1 MITIYSTITKI
12 NTQFNHRS
20 RSRCVTYCCDNVKLS
35 VLRFCVLQCVG
46 GYMQVHVCV
55 TVCVHAQ
62 VISMLVFPTYSH
74 THILLTQLT
83 CCSKQYTLPSPQSLS
98 PASSSPAT
106 PTKSAKFATMP
117 PLSPVTHG
125 KTDTSPSRELQR
137 WRTAAKRDCY
147 IDINMLT
154 AIQLARQVGWLVV
167 CVCVCV
173 CVCEGWDMGLGY

>member
-1 MITIYSTITKI
+1 
-12 NTQFNHRS
+12 
-20 RSRCVTYCCDNVKLS
+20 
-35 VLRFCVLQCVG
+35 
-46 GYMQVHVCV
+46 MQVHVCM

-173 CVCEGWDMGLGY
+173 CVCVRGGTWGWVIKGENKTDIILFILFSSLSTAYSDRAGASKGNRNS